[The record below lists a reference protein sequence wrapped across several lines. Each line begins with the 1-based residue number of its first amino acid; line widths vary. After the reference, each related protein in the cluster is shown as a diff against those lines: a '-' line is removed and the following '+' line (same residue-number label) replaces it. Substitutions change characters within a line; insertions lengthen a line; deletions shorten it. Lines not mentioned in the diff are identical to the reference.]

1 MAKQVTGQRDEV
13 SALARGLAL
22 LREVGHGAY
31 PLSNRELADKT
42 GIPKATVSRLAATL
56 VSAGYLRQHPHSERF
71 SLGPGVVDLNNA
83 YLRNFDLRGHARPHL
98 AVLADF
104 AGVTVHLCVQDGL
117 DMLIVESVR
126 PQTAVLLS
134 HMDVGS
140 RMTIATSAAGRA
152 YLGILSMQERQR
164 LLEQIRSASAKHW
177 RSLRPRIDSALADYA
192 DNGYC
197 ASFGEWNP
205 HIHALGVGLSGP
217 RGEKYAI
224 SCGGAAYLLPEED
237 MRQRVAPK
245 MLEIAR
251 VISAEIG
258 APAV

>member
-1 MAKQVTGQRDEV
+1 MPEQKDEV

-22 LREVGHGAY
+22 LREVAHAVH
-31 PLSNRELADKT
+31 PLSNRDLADKT
-42 GIPKATVSRLAATL
+42 GIPKATVSRLASTL
-56 VSAGYLRQHPHSERF
+56 VSAGFLRQHPHSERF
-71 SLGPGVVDLNNA
+71 SLGPAVVDLNNA

-98 AVLADF
+98 AELADF

-152 YLGILSMQERQR
+152 YLGTLSVNERGR
-164 LLEQIRSASAKHW
+164 LLDQIRTASARHW
-177 RSLRPRIDSALADYA
+177 RTLRPRIESALEDHATK
-192 DNGYC
+192 GYC
-197 ASFGEWNP
+197 TSFGEWNP
-205 HIHALGVGLSGP
+205 HIHALGVGLTGP

-224 SCGGAAYLLPEED
+224 SCGGAAYMLPEDD
-237 MRQRVAPK
+237 MRKRVAPR
-245 MLEIAR
+245 MLSVARAIA
-251 VISAEIG
+251 AEIG
-258 APAV
+258 SPAV